1 MKKYLEDIDRAIKSE
16 KTGKINIYFGD
27 STFIDVSKFQIKN
40 DDVVTFYNDNILTG
54 SIPYGNYTAKPSSPY
69 TSSITLEKE

>member
-1 MKKYLEDIDRAIKSE
+1 MKKYLEDIDRAIKLE

-54 SIPYGNYTAKPSSPY
+54 SIPYGNYIAKPSSPY